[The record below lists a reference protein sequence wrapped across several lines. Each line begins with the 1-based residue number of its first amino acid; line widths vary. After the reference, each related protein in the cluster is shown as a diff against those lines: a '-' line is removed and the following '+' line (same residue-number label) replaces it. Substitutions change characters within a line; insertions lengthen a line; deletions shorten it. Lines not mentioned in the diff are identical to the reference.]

1 MKPKVII
8 TAYAHPW
15 LTEQL
20 TIAGFEV
27 YENYSI
33 TYTELK
39 NIISEYQGLVLT
51 TRLKIDK
58 DMLDQASSL
67 RWIGRL
73 GSGMEMID
81 VAYAQSKNIV
91 CESSPEGNRD
101 AVAEQCV
108 GMLLSLMH
116 KIVSSSEEVRNG
128 IWSRDANRGT
138 ELRGKKVGIIGLGN
152 TGGRFADLLSSFG
165 VEVLAY
171 DKYRSGYG
179 GGHVTE
185 STLNEL
191 MESADVVSMH
201 LPLNSETHYLAN
213 EIFFKGFNKAPYFLN
228 TSRGKIIDTGA
239 LIKALDEGLVR
250 GAALDVL
257 ENEDFTS
264 YTPAEKIQLSSLLK
278 RSNVIVTPHIAGY
291 SHEALFKMASVLLK
305 KLGIISET

>member
-27 YENYSI
+27 YENHSI
-33 TYTELK
+33 TYSELK

-58 DMLDQASSL
+58 EMLDQASSL

-91 CESSPEGNRD
+91 YESSPEGNRD

-138 ELRGKKVGIIGLGN
+138 ELRGKKVGIIGYGN

-171 DKYRSGYG
+171 DKYRKGYG
-179 GGHVTE
+179 GGHVIETD
-185 STLNEL
+185 LANI
-191 MESADVVSMH
+191 MESADVVSLH

-228 TSRGKIIDTGA
+228 TSRGKIVDTGA

-278 RSNVIVTPHIAGY
+278 RNNVIATPHIAGY